1 MPIVFAPKHLFDYQD
16 FRPERILLAKLLA
29 FAAQNGSGTKREIS
43 DQTGIP
49 TGDDSGKVKPMI
61 QYALG
66 MGLITADEEDG
77 DVFQLGLS
85 PLGYVVFNEDRFLN
99 EPHTL
104 WLLHLMLCRPRV
116 DFPLLGVVD
125 PWFALFADSVFRL
138 GQSFQ
143 RPDFTTL
150 LRERYIK
157 KKSKTPRDSK
167 NSERDYIYKI
177 SGVVIKSYLE
187 NNSFGSIAVLKQR
200 ADDAAYVERCSAP
213 TDKSYFPIYTAYL
226 YLLWDDLFAGENQI
240 ALDRLAEESRCFA
253 VMGWGDT
260 SIYRWLEWMVDERL
274 IQLDRYTGAAML
286 LRLSSTEH
294 VVGRLYSE
302 LI

>member
-1 MPIVFAPKHLFDYQD
+1 MPIVFAPKHIISKD

-29 FAAQNGSGTKREIS
+29 FAEQSGSGTKRDIS
-43 DQTGIP
+43 EATGIP
-49 TGDDSGKVKPMI
+49 TGDKTGKVEPMI
-61 QYALG
+61 EYALG
-66 MGLITADEEDG
+66 MGLITADEEKKG
-77 DVFQLGLS
+77 VFQLGLS
-85 PLGYVVFNEDRFLN
+85 SIGRVIFNEDRFLN
-99 EPHTL
+99 ETHTL
-104 WLLHLMLCRPRV
+104 WLLHLMLCRPRG

-138 GQSFQ
+138 GQCFQ
-143 RPDFTTL
+143 RQGFTEL
-150 LRERYIK
+150 LSERYPE
-157 KKSKTPRDSK
+157 KKSKKSQDSE
-167 NSERDYIYKI
+167 SDYIN
-177 SGVVIKSYLE
+177 SVARVVINSYLE

-200 ADDAAYVERCSAP
+200 ADDTAYVERCSAP

-260 SIYRWLEWMVDERL
+260 AIYRWLEWMVDERL

-286 LRLSSTEH
+286 LRLSSTQH

>member
-1 MPIVFAPKHLFDYQD
+1 MPIVFAPKYIISKD
-16 FRPERILLAKLLA
+16 FRPERILLAKLLG
-29 FAAQNGSGTKREIS
+29 FAAQNGSGTKQDIS
-43 DQTGIP
+43 GQTGIP
-49 TGDDSGKVKPMI
+49 TGEKSGKVEPMI
-61 QYALG
+61 EYALG
-66 MGLITADEEDG
+66 MGLITADKNQKG
-77 DVFQLGLS
+77 VFQLGLS
-85 PLGYVVFNEDRFLN
+85 PVGQVIFNEDRFLN

-104 WLLHLMLCRPRV
+104 WLLHLLLCRPRV

-138 GQSFQ
+138 GQCFQ
-143 RPDFTTL
+143 RQDLTKL
-150 LRERYIK
+150 LSERYPE
-157 KKSKTPRDSK
+157 KKSKKFQDSE
-167 NSERDYIYKI
+167 SDYIN
-177 SGVVIKSYLE
+177 SVAGMVINSYLE
-187 NNSFGSIAVLKQR
+187 NNSFGSIAVLRQR
-200 ADDAAYVERCSAP
+200 ADDAAYVERCAAP

-226 YLLWDDLFAGENQI
+226 YLLWDDLFAGEHQI

-260 SIYRWLEWMVDERL
+260 AIYRWLEWMVDERL

-286 LRLSSTEH
+286 LRLSSTQH

>member
-1 MPIVFAPKHLFDYQD
+1 MPIVFAPKHIISKD

-29 FAAQNGSGTKREIS
+29 FAEQNGSGTKHDIS
-43 DQTGIP
+43 EATGIP
-49 TGDDSGKVKPMI
+49 TGDKTGKVEPMI
-61 QYALG
+61 EYALG
-66 MGLITADEEDG
+66 MGLITADEEKKG
-77 DVFQLGLS
+77 VFQLGLS
-85 PLGYVVFNEDRFLN
+85 HVGQVVFNEDRFLN

-104 WLLHLMLCRPRV
+104 WLLHLLLCRPRV
-116 DFPLLGVVD
+116 DLPLLGVVD
-125 PWFALFADSVFRL
+125 PWFALFADSAFRL
-138 GQSFQ
+138 GQCFQ
-143 RPDFTTL
+143 RQEFTSL
-150 LRERYIK
+150 LRERYAD
-157 KKSKTPRDSK
+157 KKSKKPKKTE
-167 NSERDYIYKI
+167 NSERDYIHELA
-177 SGVVIKSYLE
+177 GMVINSYLE

-260 SIYRWLEWMVDERL
+260 AIYRWLEWMVDERL

-286 LRLSSTEH
+286 LRLSSTQH